1 MRYAKV
7 INFGKGFI
15 THADQLVNYF
25 SGKAGDIWEIDGD
38 AATAL
43 AWITRVGGVEKN
55 ATQAATES
63 NEVLRFIYNRLEFL
77 RDTLTRLELNGI
89 MDASET
95 DATVRNILK
104 YIVDSDDID
113 SKSTEYANGLA
124 YLLSQGLLTQS
135 RHDILLLGK

>member
-15 THADQLVNYF
+15 THDDQLINSF

-38 AATAL
+38 SATAL
-43 AWITRVGGVEKN
+43 AWINRVGGDEKN

-63 NEVLRFIYNRLEFL
+63 NGVLRFFYGRLEFI
-77 RDTLTRLELNGI
+77 RDTLTRAELNDI
-89 MDASET
+89 MNASVSDT
-95 DATVRNILK
+95 TVRTILK
-104 YIVDSDDID
+104 YIVDSDSID
-113 SKSTEYANGLA
+113 ARSTIYGNGLA
-124 YLLSQGLLTQS
+124 YLLSQGLLTQA